1 MGVGYD
7 KGTQAAVDAV
17 AKVTHLYHPDLEEMK
32 VTVQVLF
39 AHKYDK
45 DGEAEP
51 AMITRGHEV
60 LAKISITNLQDRTRG
75 IPDAKLVIDR
85 VFGWARLS
93 ESRRLALID
102 HELTHLNL
110 TLDKDGIV
118 KTDDLGRP
126 KLHMRHHDWEL
137 TGFAEI
143 CERHGEAAIEVH
155 EMVRWQ
161 EAYGQF
167 ALFPLKGTKEVKVPN
182 GATAKA

>member
-1 MGVGYD
+1 MGIGYD
-7 KGTQAAVDAV
+7 KAPKEVIALVQ
-17 AKVTHLYHPDLEEMK
+17 KVMHDSHLELETAE

-51 AMITRGHEV
+51 AMKTRGQIV
-60 LAKISITNLQDRTRG
+60 VAKTSITNLQDRTRG

-85 VFGWARLS
+85 TFGWERLADAR
-93 ESRRLALID
+93 RAALID

-110 TLDKDGIV
+110 TLDQDGQV
-118 KTDDLGRP
+118 KLDDRGRP

-137 TGFAEI
+137 TGFQEV
-143 CERHGEAAIEVH
+143 CERNGEAAVEVY

-161 EAYGQF
+161 ETYGQY
-167 ALFPLKGTKEVKVPN
+167 ALFPMRGVKEVKVN
-182 GATAKA
+182 GETAKV